1 MISEVSFAA
10 VSGFSVRD
18 SATILVY
25 AILAALS
32 LWSLTTYLFSPLRQ
46 FPGPFLAGWTNL
58 WRMFHVRQGNYQM
71 VVQELH
77 KKYGPVVRIAPNV
90 LDLDIPELIRTIYN
104 TKADYLKTE
113 FYHGSSAK
121 ANGKIIYNIFSECK
135 PEAHARQKRPI
146 SKHYSLSG
154 VLPLE
159 PHIDEMTQYLCQRL
173 EENFICEPSATKA
186 CNLGKWIALYT
197 WDVVGK
203 TTFSQPIGYLE
214 KGYDFDNTL
223 STANTAM
230 DYFSI
235 VGQMPILDHL
245 LDKNPVYRIG
255 PPSFGTITNISI
267 RHLVDRLQGKDAG
280 HHDPGKPDFLDKFIE
295 AKGRFPDIVNEM
307 QIISYLM
314 INMIAGADTTSTTI
328 NAALYFSLKH
338 PRVWER
344 LRAEIP
350 AHDHMSGTPVVPYK
364 SAKEFPYLDAVVRE
378 AMRYHPAVAML
389 LERYVPE
396 DGLTL
401 PDGRYVPAGCIVG
414 MNPYVVGR
422 NRSVWGEDAD
432 VFRPERWIRDETR
445 ETEHVFQQR
454 LRLMNDADLT
464 FGGGSRV
471 CIGKHLGLLEV
482 YKVLATLV
490 SRYDIK
496 LVHPDRDW
504 VTHNSFFVRQTG
516 IEVRLSRRT

>member
-1 MISEVSFAA
+1 
-10 VSGFSVRD
+10 
-18 SATILVY
+18 
-25 AILAALS
+25 
-32 LWSLTTYLFSPLRQ
+32 
-46 FPGPFLAGWTNL
+46 
-58 WRMFHVRQGNYQM
+58 
-71 VVQELH
+71 
-77 KKYGPVVRIAPNV
+77 
-90 LDLDIPELIRTIYN
+90 
-104 TKADYLKTE
+104 
-113 FYHGSSAK
+113 
-121 ANGKIIYNIFSECK
+121 
-135 PEAHARQKRPI
+135 
-146 SKHYSLSG
+146 
-154 VLPLE
+154 
-159 PHIDEMTQYLCQRL
+159 
-173 EENFICEPSATKA
+173 
-186 CNLGKWIALYT
+186 
-197 WDVVGK
+197 VVGK

-267 RHLVDRLQGKDAG
+267 QHLVDRLQGKDTG
-280 HHDPGKPDFLDKFIE
+280 NHDPGKPDFLDKFIE
-295 AKGRFPDIVNEM
+295 AKGKFPDIVNET
-307 QIISYLM
+307 QIVSYLM
-314 INMIAGADTTSTTI
+314 INMIAGADTTSITI

-338 PRVWER
+338 ASVWER

-350 AHDHMSGTPVVPYK
+350 AHDHMSGTPVVSYK

-378 AMRYHPAVAML
+378 TMRYHPAVAML

-396 DGLTL
+396 GGLTL
-401 PDGRYVPAGCIVG
+401 PDGRYVPAACIVG
-414 MNPYVVGR
+414 MNPYIVGR

-445 ETEHVFQQR
+445 ETEHAFQER
-454 LRLMNDADLT
+454 LRLMNNADLT
-464 FGGGSRV
+464 FGGGNRV
-471 CIGKHLGLLEV
+471 CIGKHLALLEV

-496 LVHPDRDW
+496 LAHPDRDW

>member
-1 MISEVSFAA
+1 
-10 VSGFSVRD
+10 
-18 SATILVY
+18 
-25 AILAALS
+25 
-32 LWSLTTYLFSPLRQ
+32 
-46 FPGPFLAGWTNL
+46 
-58 WRMFHVRQGNYQM
+58 
-71 VVQELH
+71 
-77 KKYGPVVRIAPNV
+77 
-90 LDLDIPELIRTIYN
+90 
-104 TKADYLKTE
+104 
-113 FYHGSSAK
+113 
-121 ANGKIIYNIFSECK
+121 
-135 PEAHARQKRPI
+135 
-146 SKHYSLSG
+146 
-154 VLPLE
+154 
-159 PHIDEMTQYLCQRL
+159 
-173 EENFICEPSATKA
+173 
-186 CNLGKWIALYT
+186 
-197 WDVVGK
+197 
-203 TTFSQPIGYLE
+203 
-214 KGYDFDNTL
+214 
-223 STANTAM
+223 M

-280 HHDPGKPDFLDKFIE
+280 RHDPGKPDFLDKFIE

-396 DGLTL
+396 GGLTL

-445 ETEHVFQQR
+445 ETEDVFQQR